1 MRSQNTRDST
11 SPFSLPTSHFYRPD
25 IDGLRAVAVLAVI
38 GFHAFPQWVPGG
50 FVGVDIFFVI
60 SGYLI
65 STIILTAVN
74 AGRFSFAT
82 FYARRIRRIF
92 PALIAVL
99 AACYAAGWFL
109 LYADQFEPL
118 GKHIAGGAGFV
129 SNYVLWRES
138 GYFDADADTKPLL
151 HLWSLGI
158 EEQFYLVWPLMVFAA
173 WKARL
178 NLVALTIVVFVL
190 SIYFNVDGI
199 RRDLVGTFYS
209 PFTRFWELTAGSALA
224 AILTD
229 QGTWLGVKCR
239 QLYDGLRS
247 RGSVRD
253 VIAVAGLAL
262 AIGAV
267 FGLDRTRHY
276 PGLWALVPVAGA
288 FVMVAAGPDA
298 WLNRT
303 VLSHRVLVGIG
314 LISYPLYLW
323 HWPLLSFARLLNS
336 ETPPPAVRSAAILAA
351 FVLAWLTYVV
361 IEKPIRFGPR
371 GRGVVPVLCVLM
383 AVCGTAGYYT
393 FINRGLIERPLNR
406 SEKASFLRFYESLRR
421 DIEQSYRLECDFM
434 ELGTDG
440 VKDRIPETCTAKGQ
454 SRTLFLWGDS
464 HAQALSAGIRS
475 VLPSGEVLAQVATSH
490 CRPGIVPLDL
500 DVPGGR
506 CKRANDY
513 ALARIAELKPELVIL
528 AQRSAHDATD
538 WTAVAARLRELGAKN
553 VLVVGPAP
561 EWAPSLPEVVS
572 SQYWGR
578 NYDRVGYGLATERF
592 VMDRALKSYYA
603 GSALLTYVSLIDVLC
618 GPATPTTGLPPQDA
632 CTAVIPGSA
641 PPELMTFDAGH
652 FTPNASRYIAR
663 TVLVPYL
670 LAAK

>member
-1 MRSQNTRDST
+1 M
-11 SPFSLPTSHFYRPD
+11 
-25 IDGLRAVAVLAVI
+25 LAVI

-92 PALIAVL
+92 PALIVVL

-109 LYADQFEPL
+109 LYAGPFEQL

-158 EEQFYLVWPLMVFAA
+158 EEQFYLVWPLMVFVA

-190 SIYFNVDGI
+190 SSYLNAEGI

-209 PFTRFWELTAGSALA
+209 PLTRFWELTAGSALA
-224 AILTD
+224 ATATD
-229 QGTWLGVKCR
+229 QGTWLGLKFR
-239 QLYDGLRS
+239 KLYDGLRA
-247 RGSVRD
+247 RESVRD
-253 VIAVAGLAL
+253 FAAVAGLAL
-262 AIGAV
+262 ATGAV

-276 PGLWALVPVAGA
+276 PGLWALLPVIGT

-298 WLNRT
+298 WLNRS
-303 VLSHRVLVGIG
+303 VLSHRVLVGVG

-323 HWPLLSFARLLNS
+323 HWPLLSFARLLRS
-336 ETPPPAVRSAAILAA
+336 ETPPPELRAAAIVAA
-351 FVLAWLTYVV
+351 FILAWLTYAL

-371 GRGVVPVLCVLM
+371 RRWVVPVLCVLM
-383 AVCGTAGYYT
+383 VVCGAAGYYT
-393 FINRGLIERPLNR
+393 FINRGFVGRPLNR
-406 SEKASFLRFYESLRR
+406 TDQAYFLRFYESLRR
-421 DIEQSYRLECDFM
+421 DIDQPYRLECDFM

-440 VKDRIPETCTAKGQ
+440 VKDGIPETCTAKGP

-464 HAQALSAGIRS
+464 YAQSLSAGIRA
-475 VLPSGEVLAQVATSH
+475 VLPRGDALAQVATSA
-490 CRPGIVPLDL
+490 CRPGIVPLDVE
-500 DVPGGR
+500 VPGGR

-513 ALARIAELKPELVIL
+513 ALARIADVKPDLVIL
-528 AQRSAHDATD
+528 AQRGAHEDTD
-538 WTAVAARLRELGAKN
+538 WAALAAHLRGLGARD
-553 VLVVGPAP
+553 VLLVGPVP
-561 EWAPSLPEVVS
+561 EWLPGLPAIVV

-578 NYDRVGYGLATERF
+578 NYDRVGYGLNAGR
-592 VMDRALKSYYA
+592 VVIDRALKARY
-603 GSALLTYVSLIDVLC
+603 GNSAALTYVSLIDALC
-618 GPATPTTGLPPQDA
+618 DA
-632 CTAVIPGSA
+632 ETCQAVIPGSN
-641 PPELMTFDAGH
+641 PPELMSFDMGH
-652 FTPNASRYIAR
+652 LTPNASRYVAGA
-663 TVLVPYL
+663 VLRAYL
-670 LAAK
+670 LGR

>member
-1 MRSQNTRDST
+1 MSA
-11 SPFSLPTSHFYRPD
+11 PYYRPD

-38 GFHAFPQWVPGG
+38 GFHAFPQWAPGG
-50 FVGVDIFFVI
+50 FAGVDIFFVI

-82 FYARRIRRIF
+82 FYARRIKRIF

-109 LYADQFEPL
+109 LYAGQFEQL

-158 EEQFYLVWPLMVFAA
+158 EEQFYLAWPLMVFVA

-224 AILTD
+224 AILVD
-229 QGTWLGVKCR
+229 QGTWLSIR
-239 QLYDGLRS
+239 FRRLHDRLRS
-247 RGSVRD
+247 RESVRD
-253 VIAVAGLAL
+253 FVAVAGLAL
-262 AIGAV
+262 AMGAV

-276 PGLWALVPVAGA
+276 PGLWALIPVVGTV
-288 FVMVAAGPDA
+288 VMIAAGPDA

-303 VLSHRVLVGIG
+303 VLSQRVLVGIG

-323 HWPLLSFARLLNS
+323 HWPLLSFARLLTG
-336 ETPPPAVRSAAILAA
+336 ETPPPGTRAVAIAAA
-351 FVLAWLTYVV
+351 FALAWLTYKV
-361 IEKPIRFGPR
+361 IETPIRFGPPR
-371 GRGVVPVLCVLM
+371 RWVVAALCVLM
-383 AVCGTAGYYT
+383 AVSGAAGYYT
-393 FINRGLIERPLNR
+393 FIHRGLPERPLNR
-406 SEKASFLRFYESLRR
+406 TDKASFLGFYESLRR
-421 DIEQSYRLECDFM
+421 GIDEPYRLECDFM
-434 ELGTDG
+434 ELGSDG
-440 VKDRIPETCTAKGQ
+440 VKDRIPEACTARGQ

-464 HAQALSAGIRS
+464 YAQALSAGIREA
-475 VLPSGEVLAQVATSH
+475 LPQRAALAQVATSH

-513 ALARIAELKPELVIL
+513 ALARIADLKPELVIL

-538 WTAVAARLRELGAKN
+538 WTALATHLRGLGAQD
-553 VLVVGPAP
+553 VLLVGPAP
-561 EWAPSLPEVVS
+561 EWSPSLPEIVVS
-572 SQYWGR
+572 RYWGR
-578 NYDRVGYGLATERF
+578 NYDRVGYGLAADRI
-592 VMDRALKSYYA
+592 VMDRALKSRYA
-603 GSALLTYVSLIDVLC
+603 GSALLKYVSLIDALC
-618 GPATPTTGLPPQDA
+618 GQATPTKWLPPQDD
-632 CTAVIPGSA
+632 CTAVIPGSS

-652 FTPNASRYIAR
+652 FTPNASRYLAR
-663 TVLVPYL
+663 TVLAPYL
-670 LAAK
+670 VAR

>member
-1 MRSQNTRDST
+1 MSAPD
-11 SPFSLPTSHFYRPD
+11 YRAD
-25 IDGLRAVAVLAVI
+25 IDGLRAIAVLAVI

-60 SGYLI
+60 SGFLI

-92 PALIAVL
+92 PALIVVL
-99 AACYAAGWFL
+99 AACYAAGWVL
-109 LYADQFEPL
+109 LYADRFEQL

-129 SNYVLWRES
+129 SNYVLWREA

-158 EEQFYLVWPLMVFAA
+158 EEQFYLVWPLMVFVA

-178 NLVALTIVVFVL
+178 NLVALTIVVFVVSSYL
-190 SIYFNVDGI
+190 NVEGI

-209 PFTRFWELTAGSALA
+209 PWRRFWELTAGSALA
-224 AILTD
+224 AILAD
-229 QGTWLGVKCR
+229 QGTWLGLRLR

-247 RGSVRD
+247 REGARD
-253 VIAVAGLAL
+253 VAAVAGLAL
-262 AIGAV
+262 AMGAT

-276 PGLWALVPVAGA
+276 PGLWALIPVIGT
-288 FVMVAAGPDA
+288 VVTIAAGPGA

-303 VLSHRVLVGIG
+303 VLSHRMLVGIG

-323 HWPLLSFARLLNS
+323 HWPLLSFARLLNG
-336 ETPPPAVRSAAILAA
+336 ETPPHAVRSAAILAA
-351 FVLAWLTYVV
+351 FVLAWLTYVL
-361 IEKPIRFGPR
+361 IETPIRFGPR
-371 GRGVVPVLCVLM
+371 RRWVVPVLCVLM
-383 AVCGTAGYYT
+383 AACCAAGYYT
-393 FINRGLIERPLNR
+393 FINRGLVERPLNR
-406 SEKASFLRFYESLRR
+406 TDKASFLRFYASLRGGI
-421 DIEQSYRLECDFM
+421 DQPYRLECDFM
-434 ELGTDG
+434 ALGSDG
-440 VKDRIPETCTAKGQ
+440 VKDRIPETCTASGQ

-464 HAQALSAGIRS
+464 YAQALSPGIRE
-475 VLPSGEVLAQVATSH
+475 VLPPGEALAQVATSH
-490 CRPGIVPLDL
+490 CRPSIVPIDL

-513 ALARIAELKPELVIL
+513 ALARIADLKPDLVIL

-538 WTAVAARLRELGAKN
+538 WAAVATRLRELGAKD

-561 EWAPSLPEVVS
+561 EWSPSLAEVVLG
-572 SQYWGR
+572 QYWGR
-578 NYDRVGYGLATERF
+578 NYDRVAYGLSTDRL
-592 VMDRALKSYYA
+592 VMDRALKSRYA
-603 GSALLTYVSLIDVLC
+603 GSAQLKYVSLIEALC
-618 GPATPTTGLPPQDA
+618 GQDD
-632 CTAVIPGSA
+632 CTAVIPGSS

-652 FTPNASRYIAR
+652 FTPNASRHVAR
-663 TVLVPYL
+663 TVLAPYL
-670 LAAK
+670 LAK